1 MELSCVKY
9 VLQDIDLETNRI
21 HFRHICDNGQLTS
34 ASISV
39 DSTLGLP
46 VNRQKAISNRLLLG
60 AIFVG
65 LNLLCFLGIMHGHHV
80 VHHTR
85 VNYSHIPAHATRR
98 VGSRSGR
105 DSLASSVD
113 AVFDHSIV
121 DHTPKAALSMGRP
134 AGNATVVPV
143 VPVVAASTS
152 VFVLHQ
158 SEDRTEPLANENVVA
173 LGSAPRAPGLGRA
186 PPIAA

>member
-1 MELSCVKY
+1 M
-9 VLQDIDLETNRI
+9 
-21 HFRHICDNGQLTS
+21 
-34 ASISV
+34 
-39 DSTLGLP
+39 
-46 VNRQKAISNRLLLG
+46 NRQKAISNRLLLG
-60 AIFVG
+60 ALFVG
-65 LNLLCFLGIMHGHHV
+65 LNLLCFLGIMHGHRV

-121 DHTPKAALSMGRP
+121 DHTPKAALSMGSP
-134 AGNATVVPV
+134 AGSSNIAPV
-143 VPVVAASTS
+143 AIAAAA
-152 VFVLHQ
+152 FVLPRP
-158 SEDRTEPLANENVVA
+158 EGRTEPLAQENILA